1 MSLRAPSVF
10 ATGDHQYPAEGT
22 KTQQESRSST
32 YRLRSRLK
40 SGIDRSRCRL
50 RSSRI
55 PTRRRLSSG
64 CRPVVG
70 ARIGIAGV
78 VSACTVGTARTASNS
93 SIVVP
98 AGSTRSAGV
107 VNVTVVNVTVINIA
121 AVVSPSGSLCIGVAR
136 IVIIGVSCAVAGAR
150 TSAAVT
156 VAVRAGT
163 ACGVARINVS

>member
-78 VSACTVGTARTASNS
+78 VSACTVGTARAASNS
-93 SIVVP
+93 SVVVP

-107 VNVTVVNVTVINIA
+107 VNVTVVNIA
-121 AVVSPSGSLCIGVAR
+121 AVVGPSGSRCIGVAR
-136 IVIIGVSCAVAGAR
+136 IVIIGVSCAVAGGL